1 MRCINKLSFFFIV
14 CSANRLPSFKTKG
27 DLLQSDSKNSLCNQK
42 VPATCES
49 DFFNQK
55 PKMKQKWF
63 ENPRQNPL
71 KQKVTFENAA
81 HKAALSKRRLF
92 NLEFRGKLGTSSYTL
107 KGWKL
112 WFFKSKDFFEE
123 KSYLEN
129 TKHCST
135 KRGDIASKNFTSYST
150 DSLQRNCFRQ
160 EIGLR
165 MHPKNCFEE
174 KTVNISISLLLI
186 STNGFASTQ
195 YKYIYIYMSASK
207 IHQYKTNEKTQV
219 HSRKEPRY

>member
-71 KQKVTFENAA
+71 KQKVTSENAA

-150 DSLQRNCFRQ
+150 DSLQRNCFKQ
-160 EIGLR
+160 KIGLR
-165 MHPKNCFEE
+165 MHPKTVL
-174 KTVNISISLLLI
+174 KTKLLTYPFLYYLYQQMDLQVHNI
-186 STNGFASTQ
+186 N
-195 YKYIYIYMSASK
+195 IYIYMSASK